1 MGGGWFKRKEL
12 KMSRPKNPNLVKLIT
27 SLITGEDDIIKPVLK
42 KLEARLGSVD
52 ILSERLDFSHTDY
65 YRDEMGERLFR
76 KIASFEKLIKPD
88 ELADIKL
95 FTNSVEDEYLKEDG
109 KRAINI
115 DPGYISMEKMVL
127 ASCKNF
133 SHRIYLKK
141 GIYAD
146 LTLIYRADSF
156 QPLEWT
162 FPDYAEDS
170 MIRLLNGVRER
181 YVHQLQNGG

>member
-1 MGGGWFKRKEL
+1 
-12 KMSRPKNPNLVKLIT
+12 MSRPKNPNLVKLIT

-146 LTLIYRADSF
+146 LTLIYKAGDF
-156 QPLEWT
+156 QSLEWT
-162 FPDYAEDS
+162 FPDYAKDN
-170 MIRLLNGVRER
+170 IKRLLQGIRER
-181 YVHQLQNGG
+181 YMHQLQSGEFVNA